1 MRKLKFRAWDKEME
15 KMYIEL
21 SIYRNGFR
29 VPNNSTTGHNDKTG
43 HFIRWDDEK
52 PRAVLMQFT
61 GLCDQKGKEG
71 YHKDICRIPKDHAW
85 ALFCLKKS
93 VNAVIEW
100 DRGCFY
106 LMCSLNGVE
115 RYCSI
120 ENLKYSEI
128 IGNEPQNPELLG
140 KKP

>member
-1 MRKLKFRAWDKEME
+1 MRVLQFRLRRGDKIVGYEKLSVYQVCGWVYSKDGIEWSQTPIPHTDK
-15 KMYIEL
+15 
-21 SIYRNGFR
+21 
-29 VPNNSTTGHNDKTG
+29 D
-43 HFIRWDDEK
+43 
-52 PRAVLMQFT
+52 QFT
-61 GLCDQKGKEG
+61 GLCDTKGVEG

-85 ALFCLKKS
+85 ALFCQKKS

-106 LMCSLNGVE
+106 LMCLLNGVE

-128 IGNEPQNPELLG
+128 IGNVFQNKDLLEE
-140 KKP
+140 KS